1 MWLQSQEKDKQPIST
16 TPCALVAEHINTDFL
31 SALLTTLAS
40 VLTLS
45 SRQGNTRVFALKLRE
60 IRSLW
65 LSIHIPT
72 RQKFSLVLFAM
83 KKSCYGRTFSLAEHI
98 ASPSLFL
105 ALHTYTPESENF
117 KSARTREQSPSPW
130 CSMVALRDS
139 GTGFSLWSHFTS
151 GCGYPRIGKNINLHQ
166 KNTKHKKNPQIQRA
180 D

>member
-31 SALLTTLAS
+31 SGLLTTLAS

-151 GCGYPRIGKNINLHQ
+151 GCGYPRIGKI
-166 KNTKHKKNPQIQRA
+166 
-180 D
+180 